1 MQDDTGEGGYYMS
14 ISNRMLYESISE
26 RVKLFIP
33 RT

>member
-14 ISNRMLYESISE
+14 TFNRMLCESVSE
-26 RVKLFIP
+26 CVELFIP